1 MERTTMVF
9 MTPPVSLE
17 ERYGPLAQS
26 GNCTPCLALLIL
38 AALARKNGY
47 SVAVIDAAA
56 EGLSMDQAF
65 QRLRQYNP
73 KSVGFS
79 TTTLTTLPA
88 NRFAQLVKSEWPDA
102 IVALGGPHAT
112 AFPEGTLKKC
122 SNFDIAA
129 IHEGENT
136 ILQLLEMVEN
146 GDRQFDSVNG
156 VSYRDS
162 DSSIKRTTPGPMFKD
177 MDSLPFPA
185 WDLLPEF
192 PNRYNPGYF
201 KVKKMP
207 STSFVSSRGCPFE
220 CSFCDTSV
228 FGQKIRSHSAEYMA
242 DLFEFLNKEFG
253 IWDVTF
259 EDDTFMVYRK
269 NVERFCEL
277 LLQRNLKMSW
287 ACNSRVNL
295 AKPDLLSLMKRAGC
309 WHISYGIESGSQEIL
324 DHESK
329 KVTLDQIE
337 EGIQNTA
344 KSGINAKGFF
354 IVGHPRETQETLT
367 STHRLTQKLPFA
379 DISVTCMT
387 PFPGSPL
394 SKYAHKFGTF
404 ENDWTQMNLLNPVF
418 VPHGLTE
425 DELIHWQ
432 RKILRDFY
440 FKPSTLFSYSKRV
453 ICNPSPR
460 YLKGVATSAFALTRT
475 VFSKNTNT
483 KKNLSVEGTTG
494 VCS

>member
-17 ERYGPLAQS
+17 ERYGPLAHS

-38 AALARKNGY
+38 SALARKSGY

-56 EGLSMDQAF
+56 EGLGQEESF
-65 QRLRQYNP
+65 QRLKAYNP

-79 TTTLTTLPA
+79 TTTLTTFPA
-88 NRFAQLVKSEWPDA
+88 HRFAQLIKDEWPDT
-102 IVALGGPHAT
+102 VVVLGGPHAT
-112 AFPEGTLKKC
+112 AFPEGTLEEC
-122 SNFDIAA
+122 PSFDMAA

-136 ILQLLEMVEN
+136 ILQILEMVEN
-146 GDRQFDSVNG
+146 GNRNFHNIHG
-156 VSYRDS
+156 IAYRDS
-162 DSSIKRTTPGPMFKD
+162 HTNTIQKTPPGPMFQD

-185 WDLLPEF
+185 WDLLPGF
-192 PNRYNPGYF
+192 PDKYTPGYF

-228 FGQKIRSHSAEYMA
+228 FGQKIRTHSAEYMA
-242 DLFEFLNKEFG
+242 DLFEHLNKKFG

-269 NVERFCEL
+269 NVERFCHL
-277 LLQRNLKMSW
+277 LLERNLKMSW

-329 KVTLDQIE
+329 KVTLDEIE
-337 EGIQNTA
+337 TGIKNTA
-344 KSGINAKGFF
+344 KTGIAAKGFF
-354 IVGHPRETQETLT
+354 IVGHPRETQESLQATYE
-367 STHRLTQKLPFA
+367 LTQKLPFA

-394 SKYAHKFGTF
+394 SKYAHDFGQF

-418 VPHGLTE
+418 VPYGLSE
-425 DELIHWQ
+425 NELVKWQ

-440 FKPSTLFSYSKRV
+440 FKPSTLWSYSKRLL
-453 ICNPSPR
+453 CNPTPQ
-460 YLKGVATSAFALTRT
+460 YIKGLSKSVIALTRT
-475 VFSKNTNT
+475 VFSKNTKP
-483 KKNLSVEGTTG
+483 KKSVTMKDTTG
-494 VCS
+494 VC